1 MADPKVINYAGEQK
15 IYNKEKVDELL
26 DTKQDTLVPDIVVQ
40 DSVNVVTNSAVKA
53 YVDAETQRA
62 ETAEGDLNDLNTT
75 DKSNLVAAINE
86 VKDSAYTVDEH
97 VTAGSTNPVQNTGVK
112 EYVDAQDEATLQSA
126 KDYTDDKIGELEPGD
141 GSTVVELTG
150 HLGDLNNAA
159 ESLVTAINNID
170 GRVEQNSLGIGA
182 LETSLNQES
191 TARIAGDQALD
202 TKITQVEQAKQDK
215 LTFDDTP
222 THSSNNP
229 VTSTGIKDYVD
240 EITGQLGDL
249 NNAAESLV
257 TAINQLDDR
266 VGQNATSIN
275 DLNNNLAAELQA
287 RIDGDQALDTK
298 ITQVEQ
304 TKQNKLTFDD
314 TPTHSSNNP
323 VTSTGIKDYVDE
335 ITGQLNDLNTPAE
348 SLVTAIN
355 QLEGKFKDP
364 DDAMSDTSENAVQ
377 NKVIKEYIDDKDTTP
392 AEGSQKAVTS
402 DGIYKAIKR
411 SYVKVGDIMDWPQFK
426 TETRTMVSDS
436 PFEFTFNGLMHNVT
450 VEPKDVEFEIA
461 DNVPEGWKAMDGTAV
476 IDAADNQEL
485 ADFFGGRNTTT
496 DGKIWIPYLPRKII
510 KVAY

>member
-26 DTKQDTLVPDIVVQ
+26 DLKQDTLVPDVVVQ

-62 ETAEGDLNDLNTT
+62 ESAEGDLNDLNTT

-126 KDYTDDKIGELEPGD
+126 KGYTDDKIGELEPGD
-141 GSTVVELTG
+141 GTTVVELTG

-170 GRVEQNSLGIGA
+170 DRVEQSSLGIGA

-191 TARIAGDQALD
+191 AARIAGDQVLD

-229 VTSTGIKDYVD
+229 VTSTGVKDYVD
-240 EITGQLGDL
+240 EITGQLG
-249 NNAAESLV
+249 
-257 TAINQLDDR
+257 
-266 VGQNATSIN
+266 
-275 DLNNNLAAELQA
+275 
-287 RIDGDQALDTK
+287 
-298 ITQVEQ
+298 
-304 TKQNKLTFDD
+304 
-314 TPTHSSNNP
+314 
-323 VTSTGIKDYVDE
+323 
-335 ITGQLNDLNTPAE
+335 DLNTPAE

-355 QLEGKFKDP
+355 QLEGKYKDP
-364 DDAMSDTSENAVQ
+364 DDAMSDISENAVQ
-377 NKVIKEYIDDKDTTP
+377 NKVIKAYVDDRDITP
-392 AEGSQKAVTS
+392 TENSEKAVTS
-402 DGIYKAIKR
+402 DGIYKAIRKAG
-411 SYVKVGDIMDWPQFK
+411 VKIGDIMDWPQFK
-426 TETRTMVSDS
+426 TETRTMTSDN
-436 PFEFTFNGLMHNVT
+436 PFEFTFNGLVHNVA
-450 VEPKDVEFEIA
+450 VEPKDVELEIA
-461 DNVPEGWKAMDGTAV
+461 DNVPEGWKAMDGSV
-476 IDAADNQEL
+476 ELDATTNQEL
-485 ADFFGGRNTTT
+485 ADFFGGRNTTE
-496 DGKIWIPYLPRKII
+496 DGRIWIPYLPHKII

>member
-1 MADPKVINYAGEQK
+1 MADPRIINYAGEQK

-40 DSVNVVTNSAVKA
+40 DSGNVVTNAAVKT

-62 ETAEGDLNDLNTT
+62 EATEGKLADLNTT

-126 KDYTDDKIGELEPGD
+126 KSYTDGKIGELDTID
-141 GSTVVELTG
+141 GTTVVELTG
-150 HLGDLNNAA
+150 HLSDLNSAA

-182 LETSLNQES
+182 LEASLNQES
-191 TARIAGDQALD
+191 AARIAGDQVLD

-222 THSSNNP
+222 THSSINP

-249 NNAAESLV
+249 N
-257 TAINQLDDR
+257 
-266 VGQNATSIN
+266 
-275 DLNNNLAAELQA
+275 
-287 RIDGDQALDTK
+287 
-298 ITQVEQ
+298 
-304 TKQNKLTFDD
+304 
-314 TPTHSSNNP
+314 
-323 VTSTGIKDYVDE
+323 
-335 ITGQLNDLNTPAE
+335 TPAE

-355 QLEGKFKDP
+355 QLEGKYKEP
-364 DDAMSDTSENAVQ
+364 DAAMSDTSENAVQ
-377 NKVIKEYIDDKDTTP
+377 NKVIKAYVDDKDTTP
-392 AEGSQKAVTS
+392 TENSEKAVTS
-402 DGIYKAIKR
+402 DGIYKAIKK
-411 SYVKVGDIMDWPQFK
+411 SYVKIGDIMDWPQFK
-426 TETRTMVSDS
+426 TETRTMISDN
-436 PFEFTFNGLMHNVT
+436 PFEFTFNGLVHNIV
-450 VEPKDVEFEIA
+450 VEPKDVELEIA
-461 DNVPEGWKAMDGTAV
+461 DNVPEGWRAMDGSV
-476 IDAADNQEL
+476 ELDAATNQEL

>member
-26 DTKQDTLVPDIVVQ
+26 DTKQDTLVPDVVVQ

-62 ETAEGDLNDLNTT
+62 ESAEGDLDDLNTT

-126 KDYTDDKIGELEPGD
+126 KGYTDDKIGELEPGD

-170 GRVEQNSLGIGA
+170 GRVEQSSLGIGA

-191 TARIAGDQALD
+191 AARIAGDQALD

-249 NNAAESLV
+249 N
-257 TAINQLDDR
+257 
-266 VGQNATSIN
+266 
-275 DLNNNLAAELQA
+275 
-287 RIDGDQALDTK
+287 
-298 ITQVEQ
+298 
-304 TKQNKLTFDD
+304 
-314 TPTHSSNNP
+314 
-323 VTSTGIKDYVDE
+323 
-335 ITGQLNDLNTPAE
+335 TPAE

-355 QLEGKFKDP
+355 QLEGKYKDP
-364 DDAMSDTSENAVQ
+364 DDAMSDISENTVQ
-377 NKVIKEYIDDKDTTP
+377 NKVIKAYVDDRDITP
-392 AEGSQKAVTS
+392 TENSEKAVTS
-402 DGIYKAIKR
+402 DGIYKAIRKAG
-411 SYVKVGDIMDWPQFK
+411 VKIGDIMDWPQFK
-426 TETRTMVSDS
+426 TETRTMTSDN
-436 PFEFTFNGLMHNVT
+436 PFEFTFNGLVHNVA

-461 DNVPEGWKAMDGTAV
+461 DNVPEGWRAMDGSV
-476 IDAADNQEL
+476 ELDAATNQEL

>member
-26 DTKQDTLVPDIVVQ
+26 DLKQDTLIPDITVQ

-62 ETAEGDLNDLNTT
+62 KSAEGDLNDLNTT

-126 KDYTDDKIGELEPGD
+126 KGYTDDKIGELKPGD

-150 HLGDLNNAA
+150 HLGDLKNAS

-170 GRVEQNSLGIGA
+170 DRVEQNLLGIEA

-191 TARIAGDQALD
+191 AARIAGDQALD

-249 NNAAESLV
+249 N
-257 TAINQLDDR
+257 
-266 VGQNATSIN
+266 
-275 DLNNNLAAELQA
+275 
-287 RIDGDQALDTK
+287 
-298 ITQVEQ
+298 
-304 TKQNKLTFDD
+304 
-314 TPTHSSNNP
+314 
-323 VTSTGIKDYVDE
+323 
-335 ITGQLNDLNTPAE
+335 TPAE

-355 QLEGKFKDP
+355 QLEGKYKDP
-364 DDAMSDTSENAVQ
+364 DDVMSDTSESAVQ
-377 NKVIKEYIDDKDTTP
+377 NKVIKAYVDDRDITP
-392 AEGSQKAVTS
+392 TENSEKAVTS
-402 DGIYKAIKR
+402 DGIYKAIRKAG
-411 SYVKVGDIMDWPQFK
+411 VKIGEIMDWPQFK
-426 TETRTMVSDS
+426 TETRTMISDN
-436 PFEFTFNGLMHNVT
+436 PFEFTFNGLVHNIA
-450 VEPKDVEFEIA
+450 VEPRDVELEIA
-461 DNVPEGWKAMDGTAV
+461 DNVPEGWIAMDGSV
-476 IDAADNQEL
+476 ELDAATNQEL

>member
-26 DTKQDTLVPDIVVQ
+26 DTKQDTLVPDVVVQ

-62 ETAEGDLNDLNTT
+62 ESAEGDLNDLKTT

-126 KDYTDDKIGELEPGD
+126 KGYTDDKIGELEPGD

-150 HLGDLNNAA
+150 HLGNLNNAA

-191 TARIAGDQALD
+191 AARIAGDQALD
-202 TKITQVEQAKQDK
+202 TKITQVEQTKQDK

-249 NNAAESLV
+249 N
-257 TAINQLDDR
+257 
-266 VGQNATSIN
+266 
-275 DLNNNLAAELQA
+275 
-287 RIDGDQALDTK
+287 
-298 ITQVEQ
+298 
-304 TKQNKLTFDD
+304 
-314 TPTHSSNNP
+314 
-323 VTSTGIKDYVDE
+323 
-335 ITGQLNDLNTPAE
+335 TPAE

-355 QLEGKFKDP
+355 QLEGKYKEP
-364 DDAMSDTSENAVQ
+364 DTAMSDTSENAVQ
-377 NKVIKEYIDDKDTTP
+377 NKVIKEYIDDRDTTP
-392 AEGSQKAVTS
+392 TENSEKAVTS
-402 DGIYKAIKR
+402 DGIYKAIRKAG
-411 SYVKVGDIMDWPQFK
+411 VKIGDIMDWPQFK
-426 TETRTMVSDS
+426 TETRTMTSDN
-436 PFEFTFNGLMHNVT
+436 PFGFTFNGLMHNVA
-450 VEPKDVEFEIA
+450 VEPKDVELEIA
-461 DNVPEGWKAMDGTAV
+461 DNVPEGWKAMDGSV
-476 IDAADNQEL
+476 ELDAATNQEL
-485 ADFFGGRNTTT
+485 ANFFGGRNTTT
-496 DGKIWIPYLPRKII
+496 DGKIWIPYLPHKII

>member
-1 MADPKVINYAGEQK
+1 MADPKVINYAGGQK

-26 DTKQDTLVPDIVVQ
+26 ATKQDTLVPDIVVQ

-62 ETAEGDLNDLNTT
+62 EAAEGELADLNTT
-75 DKSNLVAAINE
+75 DKSSLVAAINE
-86 VKDSAYTVDEH
+86 VKNSAYTVDEH

-112 EYVDAQDEATLQSA
+112 EYIDAQDTATLQAA
-126 KDYTDDKIGELEPGD
+126 KGYTDDKIGELEPGD

-150 HLGDLNNAA
+150 HLGGLNSAA

-191 TARIAGDQALD
+191 AARIAGDQALD

-249 NNAAESLV
+249 N
-257 TAINQLDDR
+257 
-266 VGQNATSIN
+266 
-275 DLNNNLAAELQA
+275 
-287 RIDGDQALDTK
+287 
-298 ITQVEQ
+298 
-304 TKQNKLTFDD
+304 
-314 TPTHSSNNP
+314 
-323 VTSTGIKDYVDE
+323 
-335 ITGQLNDLNTPAE
+335 TPAE

-355 QLEGKFKDP
+355 QLEGKYKEP
-364 DDAMSDTSENAVQ
+364 DTTMSDTSENAVQ
-377 NKVIKEYIDDKDTTP
+377 NKVIKAYVDDKDTTP
-392 AEGSQKAVTS
+392 TEGSQKAVTS
-402 DGIYKAIKR
+402 DGIYKAIKK
-411 SYVKVGDIMDWPQFK
+411 SYVKIGDIMDWPQFK
-426 TETRTMVSDS
+426 TETRTMISDN
-436 PFEFTFNGLMHNVT
+436 PFEFTFNGLVHNVA
-450 VEPKDVEFEIA
+450 VEPKDVELEIA
-461 DNVPEGWKAMDGTAV
+461 DNVPEGWRAMDGSV
-476 IDAADNQEL
+476 ELDAATNQEL

>member
-26 DTKQDTLVPDIVVQ
+26 DLKQATLVPDITVQ
-40 DSVNVVTNSAVKA
+40 DSVNVVTNAAVKA

-62 ETAEGDLNDLNTT
+62 ESAEGNLTDLKTT
-75 DKSNLVAAINE
+75 DKSNLVTAINE
-86 VKDSAYTVDEH
+86 IKDSAYTVDEH

-112 EYVDAQDEATLQSA
+112 EYVDAQDGATLQSA
-126 KDYTDDKIGELEPGD
+126 KDYTDDKIGELESGD

-150 HLGDLNNAA
+150 HLDDLKNAA

-170 GRVEQNSLGIGA
+170 DRVEQNSLGIGA

-191 TARIAGDQALD
+191 AARIDGDQALD

-249 NNAAESLV
+249 N
-257 TAINQLDDR
+257 
-266 VGQNATSIN
+266 
-275 DLNNNLAAELQA
+275 
-287 RIDGDQALDTK
+287 
-298 ITQVEQ
+298 
-304 TKQNKLTFDD
+304 
-314 TPTHSSNNP
+314 
-323 VTSTGIKDYVDE
+323 
-335 ITGQLNDLNTPAE
+335 TPAE

-355 QLEGKFKDP
+355 QLEGKYKEP
-364 DDAMSDTSENAVQ
+364 DTAMSDTSENAVQ
-377 NKVIKEYIDDKDTTP
+377 NKVIKAYVDDRDTIPT
-392 AEGSQKAVTS
+392 ENSEKAVTS
-402 DGIYKAIKR
+402 DGIYKAIRKAGI
-411 SYVKVGDIMDWPQFK
+411 KIGDIMDWPQFK
-426 TETRTMVSDS
+426 TETRTMSSDN
-436 PFEFTFNGLMHNVT
+436 PFEFTFNGLVHNVA
-450 VEPKDVEFEIA
+450 VGPKDVEFEIA
-461 DNVPEGWKAMDGTAV
+461 DNVPEGWKAMDGSV
-476 IDAADNQEL
+476 ELDAATNKEL

>member
-26 DTKQDTLVPDIVVQ
+26 DLKQDTLVPDIVVQ

-53 YVDAETQRA
+53 YVDTETQRA
-62 ETAEGDLNDLNTT
+62 ESTEGDLADLKTT

-112 EYVDAQDEATLQSA
+112 EYVDAQDVATLQSA
-126 KDYTDDKIGELEPGD
+126 KDYTDNKIGELEPGD
-141 GSTVVELTG
+141 GTTVVELTG
-150 HLGDLNNAA
+150 HLSDLNNAA

-182 LETSLNQES
+182 LEASLNQES
-191 TARIAGDQALD
+191 AARIAGDQALD

-249 NNAAESLV
+249 N
-257 TAINQLDDR
+257 
-266 VGQNATSIN
+266 
-275 DLNNNLAAELQA
+275 
-287 RIDGDQALDTK
+287 
-298 ITQVEQ
+298 
-304 TKQNKLTFDD
+304 
-314 TPTHSSNNP
+314 
-323 VTSTGIKDYVDE
+323 
-335 ITGQLNDLNTPAE
+335 TPAE

-355 QLEGKFKDP
+355 QLEGKYKEP
-364 DDAMSDTSENAVQ
+364 DTAMSDTSENAVQ
-377 NKVIKEYIDDKDTTP
+377 NKVIKAYVDDKDTTP
-392 AEGSQKAVTS
+392 TENSEKAVTS
-402 DGIYKAIKR
+402 DGIYKAIKK
-411 SYVKVGDIMDWPQFK
+411 SYVKIGEIMDWPQFK
-426 TETRTMVSDS
+426 TETRTMSSDN
-436 PFEFTFNGLMHNVT
+436 PFEFTFNGLVHRVAI
-450 VEPKDVEFEIA
+450 EPKDVELEIA
-461 DNVPEGWKAMDGTAV
+461 DNVPEGWRAMDGSV
-476 IDAADNQEL
+476 ELDAATNKEL

-496 DGKIWIPYLPRKII
+496 DGKIWIPYLPHKII

>member
-1 MADPKVINYAGEQK
+1 MADPKVINYAGGQK

-26 DTKQDTLVPDIVVQ
+26 ATKQDTLVPDIVVQ
-40 DSVNVVTNSAVKA
+40 DSVNVVTNSAVKT

-62 ETAEGDLNDLNTT
+62 EATEGKLADLNTT

-126 KDYTDDKIGELEPGD
+126 KGYTDDKIGELEPGD

-150 HLGDLNNAA
+150 HLGDLKNTA

-170 GRVEQNSLGIGA
+170 GRVEQNLLGIEA

-191 TARIAGDQALD
+191 AARIAGDQALD

-249 NNAAESLV
+249 N
-257 TAINQLDDR
+257 
-266 VGQNATSIN
+266 
-275 DLNNNLAAELQA
+275 
-287 RIDGDQALDTK
+287 
-298 ITQVEQ
+298 
-304 TKQNKLTFDD
+304 
-314 TPTHSSNNP
+314 
-323 VTSTGIKDYVDE
+323 
-335 ITGQLNDLNTPAE
+335 TPAE

-355 QLEGKFKDP
+355 QLEGKYKEP
-364 DDAMSDTSENAVQ
+364 DTAMSDTSENAVQ
-377 NKVIKEYIDDKDTTP
+377 NKVIKAYVDDKDTTP
-392 AEGSQKAVTS
+392 TEGSEKDVTS
-402 DGIYKAIKR
+402 DGIYKAIRKAG
-411 SYVKVGDIMDWPQFK
+411 VKIGDIMDWPQFK
-426 TETRTMVSDS
+426 TETRTMISDN
-436 PFEFTFNGLMHNVT
+436 PFEFTFNGLVHNVA
-450 VEPKDVEFEIA
+450 VEPKDVELEIA
-461 DNVPEGWKAMDGTAV
+461 DNVPEGWRAMDGSV
-476 IDAADNQEL
+476 ELDAATNQEL
-485 ADFFGGRNTTT
+485 ANFFGGRNTTE
-496 DGKIWIPYLPRKII
+496 DGKIWIPYLPHKII

>member
-53 YVDAETQRA
+53 YVDTETQRA
-62 ETAEGDLNDLNTT
+62 KSVEGDLADLKTT
-75 DKSNLVAAINE
+75 DKSNIVAAINE

-112 EYVDAQDEATLQSA
+112 EYVDAQDGATLQSA

-141 GSTVVELTG
+141 GTTVVELTG
-150 HLGDLNNAA
+150 HLGDLKNAA

-170 GRVEQNSLGIGA
+170 GRVEQNLLGIGA

-191 TARIAGDQALD
+191 AARINGDQVLD

-249 NNAAESLV
+249 S
-257 TAINQLDDR
+257 
-266 VGQNATSIN
+266 
-275 DLNNNLAAELQA
+275 
-287 RIDGDQALDTK
+287 
-298 ITQVEQ
+298 
-304 TKQNKLTFDD
+304 
-314 TPTHSSNNP
+314 
-323 VTSTGIKDYVDE
+323 
-335 ITGQLNDLNTPAE
+335 TPAE

-355 QLEGKFKDP
+355 QLDGKFKDP
-364 DDAMSDTSENAVQ
+364 DDVMSDTSKNAVQ
-377 NKVIKEYIDDKDTTP
+377 NKVIKEYIDDRDTTP
-392 AEGSQKAVTS
+392 TEGSQKAVTS
-402 DGIYKAIKR
+402 DGIYKAIKK
-411 SYVKVGDIMDWPQFK
+411 SYVKIGEIIDWPQFK
-426 TETRTMVSDS
+426 TETRTMISDN
-436 PFEFTFNGLMHNVT
+436 PFEFTFNGLVHNVA
-450 VEPKDVEFEIA
+450 VEPKDVELEIA
-461 DNVPEGWKAMDGTAV
+461 DNVPEGWRAMDGSV
-476 IDAADNQEL
+476 ELDATTNKEL

>member
-26 DTKQDTLVPDIVVQ
+26 DTKQDTLVPDVVVQ

-62 ETAEGDLNDLNTT
+62 ESAEGDLNDLKTT
-75 DKSNLVAAINE
+75 DKSNIVAAINE

-191 TARIAGDQALD
+191 AARIAGDQTLD

-249 NNAAESLV
+249 N
-257 TAINQLDDR
+257 
-266 VGQNATSIN
+266 
-275 DLNNNLAAELQA
+275 
-287 RIDGDQALDTK
+287 
-298 ITQVEQ
+298 
-304 TKQNKLTFDD
+304 
-314 TPTHSSNNP
+314 
-323 VTSTGIKDYVDE
+323 
-335 ITGQLNDLNTPAE
+335 TPAE

-377 NKVIKEYIDDKDTTP
+377 NKVIKEYIDDRDITP
-392 AEGSQKAVTS
+392 TEGSQKAVTS
-402 DGIYKAIKR
+402 DGIYKAIKK
-411 SYVKVGDIMDWPQFK
+411 SYVKIGDIMDWPQFK
-426 TETRTMVSDS
+426 TETRTMTSDN
-436 PFEFTFNGLMHNVT
+436 PFEFTFNGLVHNVA
-450 VEPKDVEFEIA
+450 VEPKDVELEIA
-461 DNVPEGWKAMDGTAV
+461 DNVPEGWRAMDGSV
-476 IDAADNQEL
+476 ELDAATNQEL

>member
-1 MADPKVINYAGEQK
+1 MTDPRIINYAGEQK

-26 DTKQDTLVPDIVVQ
+26 DLKQDTLVPDIVVQ

-53 YVDAETQRA
+53 YVDTETQRA
-62 ETAEGDLNDLNTT
+62 ESAEGDLNDLNTT

-112 EYVDAQDEATLQSA
+112 EYVDAQDEATLQVA
-126 KDYTDDKIGELEPGD
+126 KGYTDDKIGELEPSD

-150 HLGDLNNAA
+150 HLGNLNDAA
-159 ESLVTAINNID
+159 ESLVTAINNVD
-170 GRVEQNSLGIGA
+170 DRVKQNSLGIGA

-191 TARIAGDQALD
+191 AARIAGDQTLD

-240 EITGQLGDL
+240 EITGQLD
-249 NNAAESLV
+249 
-257 TAINQLDDR
+257 
-266 VGQNATSIN
+266 
-275 DLNNNLAAELQA
+275 
-287 RIDGDQALDTK
+287 
-298 ITQVEQ
+298 
-304 TKQNKLTFDD
+304 
-314 TPTHSSNNP
+314 
-323 VTSTGIKDYVDE
+323 
-335 ITGQLNDLNTPAE
+335 DLNTPAE

-355 QLEGKFKDP
+355 QLDGKFKDP

-377 NKVIKEYIDDKDTTP
+377 NKVIKEYIDDRDATP
-392 AEGSQKAVTS
+392 TEGSQKAVTS
-402 DGIYKAIKR
+402 DGIYKAIKK
-411 SYVKVGDIMDWPQFK
+411 SYVKIGEIMDWPQFK
-426 TETRTMVSDS
+426 TETRTMSSDN
-436 PFEFTFNGLMHNVT
+436 PFEFTFNGLVHNVA
-450 VEPKDVEFEIA
+450 VEPKDVELEIA
-461 DNVPEGWKAMDGTAV
+461 DNVPEGWRAMDGSV
-476 IDAADNQEL
+476 ELDAATNKEL

>member
-26 DTKQDTLVPDIVVQ
+26 DLKQDTLVPDITVQ
-40 DSVNVVTNSAVKA
+40 DSVNVVTNAAVKA
-53 YVDAETQRA
+53 YVDTETQRA
-62 ETAEGDLNDLNTT
+62 EATEGKLADLKTT

-112 EYVDAQDEATLQSA
+112 EYVDAQDGATLQSA
-126 KDYTDDKIGELEPGD
+126 KGYTDDKIGELEPGD

-150 HLGDLNNAA
+150 HLGDLKNTA

-170 GRVEQNSLGIGA
+170 DHVEQNSLGIGA

-191 TARIAGDQALD
+191 AARIAGDQALD

-249 NNAAESLV
+249 S
-257 TAINQLDDR
+257 
-266 VGQNATSIN
+266 
-275 DLNNNLAAELQA
+275 
-287 RIDGDQALDTK
+287 
-298 ITQVEQ
+298 
-304 TKQNKLTFDD
+304 
-314 TPTHSSNNP
+314 
-323 VTSTGIKDYVDE
+323 
-335 ITGQLNDLNTPAE
+335 TPAE

-355 QLEGKFKDP
+355 QLEGKYKEP
-364 DDAMSDTSENAVQ
+364 DTAMSDTSENAVQ
-377 NKVIKEYIDDKDTTP
+377 NKVIKAYVDDKDTTP
-392 AEGSQKAVTS
+392 TENSEKAVTS
-402 DGIYKAIKR
+402 DGIYKAIRKAG
-411 SYVKVGDIMDWPQFK
+411 VKIGEIMDWPQFK
-426 TETRTMVSDS
+426 TETRTMISDN
-436 PFEFTFNGLMHNVT
+436 PFEFTFNGLVHRVA
-450 VEPKDVEFEIA
+450 VEPKDVELEIA
-461 DNVPEGWKAMDGTAV
+461 DNVPEGWKAMDGSVELDAV
-476 IDAADNQEL
+476 TNQGL

-496 DGKIWIPYLPRKII
+496 DGKIWIPYLPHKII

>member
-1 MADPKVINYAGEQK
+1 MADPKVINYAGGQK

-26 DTKQDTLVPDIVVQ
+26 ATKQDTLVPDIVVQ
-40 DSVNVVTNSAVKA
+40 DSVNVVTNSAVKT

-62 ETAEGDLNDLNTT
+62 EATEGKLADLNTT

-150 HLGDLNNAA
+150 HLGGLKNAA

-182 LETSLNQES
+182 LETSLNKES
-191 TARIAGDQALD
+191 AARIASDQALD

-249 NNAAESLV
+249 N
-257 TAINQLDDR
+257 
-266 VGQNATSIN
+266 
-275 DLNNNLAAELQA
+275 
-287 RIDGDQALDTK
+287 
-298 ITQVEQ
+298 
-304 TKQNKLTFDD
+304 
-314 TPTHSSNNP
+314 
-323 VTSTGIKDYVDE
+323 
-335 ITGQLNDLNTPAE
+335 TPAE

-355 QLEGKFKDP
+355 QLEGKYKEP
-364 DDAMSDTSENAVQ
+364 DTAMSDTSENAVQ
-377 NKVIKEYIDDKDTTP
+377 NKVIKAYVDDKDTTP
-392 AEGSQKAVTS
+392 TENSEKAVTS
-402 DGIYKAIKR
+402 DGVYKAIRK
-411 SYVKVGDIMDWPQFK
+411 SYVKIGDIMDWPQFK
-426 TETRTMVSDS
+426 TETRTMISDN
-436 PFEFTFNGLMHNVT
+436 PFEFTFNGLVHNVA

-461 DNVPEGWKAMDGTAV
+461 DNVPEGWRAMDGSV
-476 IDAADNQEL
+476 ELDAATNQEL

-496 DGKIWIPYLPRKII
+496 DGKIWIPYLPHKII

>member
-26 DTKQDTLVPDIVVQ
+26 DLKQDTLVPDITVQ
-40 DSVNVVTNSAVKA
+40 DSVNVVTNAAVKA
-53 YVDAETQRA
+53 YVDTETQRA
-62 ETAEGDLNDLNTT
+62 KSAEGDLADLKTT

-112 EYVDAQDEATLQSA
+112 EYVDAQDGATLQSA
-126 KDYTDDKIGELEPGD
+126 KDYTDNKIGELEPGD
-141 GSTVVELTG
+141 GTTVVELTG
-150 HLGDLNNAA
+150 HLGDLKNAA

-170 GRVEQNSLGIGA
+170 GRVEQNLLGTEA

-191 TARIAGDQALD
+191 AARIAGDQALD

-249 NNAAESLV
+249 N
-257 TAINQLDDR
+257 
-266 VGQNATSIN
+266 
-275 DLNNNLAAELQA
+275 
-287 RIDGDQALDTK
+287 
-298 ITQVEQ
+298 
-304 TKQNKLTFDD
+304 
-314 TPTHSSNNP
+314 
-323 VTSTGIKDYVDE
+323 
-335 ITGQLNDLNTPAE
+335 TPAE

-355 QLEGKFKDP
+355 QLEGKYKEP
-364 DDAMSDTSENAVQ
+364 DAAMSDTSENAVQ
-377 NKVIKEYIDDKDTTP
+377 NKVIKDYIDDRDTTP
-392 AEGSQKAVTS
+392 TEGSQKAVTS
-402 DGIYKAIKR
+402 DGVYKAIKK
-411 SYVKVGDIMDWPQFK
+411 SYVKIGDIMDWTQFK
-426 TETRTMVSDS
+426 TETRTMISDN
-436 PFEFTFNGLMHNVT
+436 PFEFTFNGLVHNVA
-450 VEPKDVEFEIA
+450 VEPKDVELEIA
-461 DNVPEGWKAMDGTAV
+461 DNVPEGWRAMDGSV
-476 IDAADNQEL
+476 ELDAATNQEL
-485 ADFFGGRNTTT
+485 ANFFGGRNTTT

>member
-26 DTKQDTLVPDIVVQ
+26 DTKQDILVPDVVVQ

-62 ETAEGDLNDLNTT
+62 ESAEGDLNDLNTT

-126 KDYTDDKIGELEPGD
+126 KGYTDDKIGELEPGD
-141 GSTVVELTG
+141 GTTVVELTG

-170 GRVEQNSLGIGA
+170 DRVEQSSLGIGA

-191 TARIAGDQALD
+191 AARIAGDQVLD

-229 VTSTGIKDYVD
+229 VTSTGVKDYVD
-240 EITGQLGDL
+240 EITGQLG
-249 NNAAESLV
+249 
-257 TAINQLDDR
+257 
-266 VGQNATSIN
+266 
-275 DLNNNLAAELQA
+275 
-287 RIDGDQALDTK
+287 
-298 ITQVEQ
+298 
-304 TKQNKLTFDD
+304 
-314 TPTHSSNNP
+314 
-323 VTSTGIKDYVDE
+323 
-335 ITGQLNDLNTPAE
+335 DLNTPAE

-355 QLEGKFKDP
+355 QLEGKYKDP
-364 DDAMSDTSENAVQ
+364 DDAMSDISENAVQ
-377 NKVIKEYIDDKDTTP
+377 NKVIKAYVDDRDITP
-392 AEGSQKAVTS
+392 TENSEKAVTS
-402 DGIYKAIKR
+402 DGIYKAIRKAG
-411 SYVKVGDIMDWPQFK
+411 VKIGDIMDWPQFK
-426 TETRTMVSDS
+426 TETRTMTSDN
-436 PFEFTFNGLMHNVT
+436 PFEFTFNGLVHNVA
-450 VEPKDVEFEIA
+450 VEPKDVELEIA
-461 DNVPEGWKAMDGTAV
+461 DNVPEGWKAMDGSV
-476 IDAADNQEL
+476 ELDATTNQEL
-485 ADFFGGRNTTT
+485 ADFFGGRNTTE
-496 DGKIWIPYLPRKII
+496 DGRIWIPYLPHKII

>member
-26 DTKQDTLVPDIVVQ
+26 DLKQDTLVPDIAVQ
-40 DSVNVVTNSAVKA
+40 DSVNVVTNAAVKA
-53 YVDAETQRA
+53 YVDTETQRA
-62 ETAEGDLNDLNTT
+62 KSAEGDLADLKTT

-112 EYVDAQDEATLQSA
+112 EYVDAQDGATLQSA
-126 KDYTDDKIGELEPGD
+126 KDYTDNKIGELEPGD
-141 GSTVVELTG
+141 GTAVVELTG
-150 HLGDLNNAA
+150 HLGDLKNAA

-170 GRVEQNSLGIGA
+170 GRVEQNLLGTEA

-191 TARIAGDQALD
+191 AARIAGDQALD

-249 NNAAESLV
+249 N
-257 TAINQLDDR
+257 
-266 VGQNATSIN
+266 
-275 DLNNNLAAELQA
+275 
-287 RIDGDQALDTK
+287 
-298 ITQVEQ
+298 
-304 TKQNKLTFDD
+304 
-314 TPTHSSNNP
+314 
-323 VTSTGIKDYVDE
+323 
-335 ITGQLNDLNTPAE
+335 TPAE

-355 QLEGKFKDP
+355 QLEGKYKEP
-364 DDAMSDTSENAVQ
+364 DAAMSDTSENAVQ
-377 NKVIKEYIDDKDTTP
+377 NKVIKDYIDDRDTTP
-392 AEGSQKAVTS
+392 TEGSQKAVTS
-402 DGIYKAIKR
+402 DGVYKAIKK
-411 SYVKVGDIMDWPQFK
+411 SYVKIGDIMDWTQFK
-426 TETRTMVSDS
+426 TETRTMISDN
-436 PFEFTFNGLMHNVT
+436 PFEFTFNGLVHNVA
-450 VEPKDVEFEIA
+450 VEPKDVELEIA
-461 DNVPEGWKAMDGTAV
+461 DNVPEGWRAMDGSV
-476 IDAADNQEL
+476 ELDAATNQEL
-485 ADFFGGRNTTT
+485 ANFFGGRNTTT